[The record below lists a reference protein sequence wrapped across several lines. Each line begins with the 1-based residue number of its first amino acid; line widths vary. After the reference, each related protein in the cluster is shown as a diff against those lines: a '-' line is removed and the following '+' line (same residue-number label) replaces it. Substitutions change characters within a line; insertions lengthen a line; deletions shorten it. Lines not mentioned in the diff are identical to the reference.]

1 MLNQII
7 RYFNQNKK
15 KIIIGVAVI
24 AFLIILLTIINSAIK
39 QNRQKENI
47 DPNDY
52 AVTDLEKPDESIIS
66 DVNLSEETAKI
77 NSEIIKSFVEACNN
91 KNYEQAYNL
100 LSAECKEV
108 EYPTLQDFQNDYIKH
123 IMENSVSYQL
133 ELWTVYDGYITYR
146 VTFYEGNLLQNGGI
160 PPEENY
166 VDYITLL
173 QEENEIKLNINKFVK
188 REEINKSAKDRDI
201 EIIINARNVYM
212 DYEIYN
218 ITFKNYS
225 EKSIL
230 INDGQDSNNMFITDQ
245 NGNQYISY
253 INEIPLASLG
263 LKPGFQKLLNVKFAK
278 AYNTY
283 REVKYIT
290 FQNIILDSELY
301 NSNPNDVERLNF
313 RIPI

>member
-7 RYFNQNKK
+7 RYFNQNKR

-24 AFLIILLTIINSAIK
+24 AFLIILLITVNSIIG
-39 QNRQKENI
+39 QNQPQENT

-52 AVTDLEKPDESIIS
+52 TVTDLEKPDESIIS

-225 EKSIL
+225 EKNIL

-253 INEIPLASLG
+253 INEIPLTSLG
-263 LKPGFQKLLNVKFAK
+263 LKPGFQKILNVKFAK

-283 REVKYIT
+283 REVRYIT
-290 FQNIILDSELY
+290 FQNIILDSELH

>member
-7 RYFNQNKK
+7 RYFNQNKR

-173 QEENEIKLNINKFVK
+173 QEENKIKLNINKFVK

>member
-7 RYFNQNKK
+7 RYFNQNKR

>member
-52 AVTDLEKPDESIIS
+52 AVTDLEKPNESIIS

>member
-188 REEINKSAKDRDI
+188 REEINKSAKDRNI

-253 INEIPLASLG
+253 INEIPLTSLG

>member
-7 RYFNQNKK
+7 RYFNQNKR

-24 AFLIILLTIINSAIK
+24 AFLIILLITVNSIIG
-39 QNRQKENI
+39 QNQPQENT

-52 AVTDLEKPDESIIS
+52 TVTDLEKPDESIIS

-133 ELWTVYDGYITYR
+133 ELWTVYDGHITYR

-225 EKSIL
+225 EKNIL

-263 LKPGFQKLLNVKFAK
+263 LKPGFQKILNVKFAK

-283 REVKYIT
+283 REVRYIT
-290 FQNIILDSELY
+290 FQNIILDSELH

>member
-39 QNRQKENI
+39 QNRQKGNI

-52 AVTDLEKPDESIIS
+52 TVTDLEKPNESIIS

-100 LSAECKEV
+100 LSTECKEV
-108 EYPTLQDFQNDYIKH
+108 EYSTLQDFQNDYIKH

-253 INEIPLASLG
+253 INEIPLTSLG

>member
-7 RYFNQNKK
+7 RYFNQNKR

-52 AVTDLEKPDESIIS
+52 AVTDLEKPNESIIS

>member
-7 RYFNQNKK
+7 RYFNQNKR

-24 AFLIILLTIINSAIK
+24 AFLIILLITVNSIIG
-39 QNRQKENI
+39 QNQPQENT

-52 AVTDLEKPDESIIS
+52 TVTDLEKPDESIIS

-201 EIIINARNVYM
+201 EIIINSRNVYM

-225 EKSIL
+225 EKNIL

-253 INEIPLASLG
+253 INEIPLTSLG
-263 LKPGFQKLLNVKFAK
+263 LKPGFQKILNVKFAK

-283 REVKYIT
+283 REVRYIT
-290 FQNIILDSELY
+290 FQNIILDSELH

>member
-39 QNRQKENI
+39 QNRQKENK

-52 AVTDLEKPDESIIS
+52 AVTDLEKPNESIIS

-100 LSAECKEV
+100 LSTECKEV
-108 EYPTLQDFQNDYIKH
+108 EYSTLQDFQNDYIKH

-133 ELWTVYDGYITYR
+133 ELWNVYDGYITYR

-173 QEENEIKLNINKFVK
+173 QEENKIKLNINKFVK

-230 INDGQDSNNMFITDQ
+230 INDGQDSNNIFITDQ

-283 REVKYIT
+283 REVRYIT

>member
-7 RYFNQNKK
+7 RYFNQNKR

-283 REVKYIT
+283 REVRYIT

>member
-100 LSAECKEV
+100 LSTECKEV
-108 EYPTLQDFQNDYIKH
+108 EYSTLQDFQNDYIKH

-146 VTFYEGNLLQNGGI
+146 VTFYVGNLLQNGGI

>member
-39 QNRQKENI
+39 QNRQKGNI

-52 AVTDLEKPDESIIS
+52 TVTDLEKPDESIIS

>member
-39 QNRQKENI
+39 QNRQKGNI

-52 AVTDLEKPDESIIS
+52 TVTDLEKPNESIIS

-100 LSAECKEV
+100 LSTECKEV
-108 EYPTLQDFQNDYIKH
+108 EYSTLQDFQNDYIKH

-173 QEENEIKLNINKFVK
+173 QEENKIKLNINKFVK

-230 INDGQDSNNMFITDQ
+230 INDGQDSNNIFITDQ

-283 REVKYIT
+283 REVRYIT